1 MTGEEPSGPRT
12 AVGKLDPVRGGRY
25 GLVAGALLMIS
36 ALLQG
41 AAAAQR
47 WAFAGPETVLPDR
60 AIEDHLYDYVI
71 PADPWVSV
79 GSAAS
84 LFGLSYLLIGAAL
97 VCLGVG
103 GRAIGGRTTAS
114 RYGAVAAA
122 PFALLGLHALVSGL
136 WGIPSLL
143 QHLVATY
150 GGFFLGV
157 IQVVALVVFAVFI
170 ASRALIWAVGVA
182 DPDRRDR
189 VRYVWAMISVAPI
202 LVGYQSD
209 DTTNGGMPAA
219 TTATAAVITG

>member
-1 MTGEEPSGPRT
+1 M
-12 AVGKLDPVRGGRY
+12 
-25 GLVAGALLMIS
+25 
-36 ALLQG
+36 
-41 AAAAQR
+41 
-47 WAFAGPETVLPDR
+47 
-60 AIEDHLYDYVI
+60 I

-103 GRAIGGRTTAS
+103 GRAIGGRTTGVL
-114 RYGAVAAA
+114 GAALFAAA

-170 ASRALIWAVGVA
+170 ASRALIWAVGVVILIGA
-182 DPDRRDR
+182 T
-189 VRYVWAMISVAPI
+189 VCGYVWAMISVAPI
-202 LVGYQSD
+202 LVGYQSY
-209 DTTNGGMPAA
+209 DTTPWTEGVLAA
-219 TTATAAVITG
+219 TTATAAVITGIGALRLIVARSGR